1 MIESRHG
8 TRSQALK
15 VSLSL
20 VCERKRTVKET
31 KSTKPVM
38 NTLVKIGLVIL
49 AASNETKKKIKLAVI
64 KDYESAFDTFTL

>member
-1 MIESRHG
+1 
-8 TRSQALK
+8 
-15 VSLSL
+15 
-20 VCERKRTVKET
+20 
-31 KSTKPVM
+31 M